1 MKIKL
6 NIKICVHQFLG
17 HHLMKLLGN
26 FSFDNKFSIGD
37 DNVMYKWNTN
47 NSTASQLMQ
56 LDAFSVDHDW
66 VPSNKG
72 SSDVFAVGFA
82 DGSFRIYNK
91 SGKM

>member
-1 MKIKL
+1 
-6 NIKICVHQFLG
+6 
-17 HHLMKLLGN
+17 MKLLGN
-26 FSFDNKFSIGD
+26 FCFDNKFSIGD

-82 DGSFRIYNK
+82 DGSFRIYSDLICIILINK
-91 SGKM
+91 ILIANVEFVYK